1 LDKDS
6 PTTAS
11 TATDGGTSS
20 AKAEMKVA
28 SDLRY
33 GEWLPLE
40 AEADLSSA
48 ADEDGV
54 INESDLMDS
63 LPDKEEKTI
72 TVRLKPPVAIRKR
85 SEELPKGVRIRRHA
99 QI

>member
-1 LDKDS
+1 
-6 PTTAS
+6 
-11 TATDGGTSS
+11 
-20 AKAEMKVA
+20 MKVA

-99 QI
+99 QIQELQDTDDESHDVCTVCKEIVPE